1 MPVLHFH
8 PESDSYFWAATYK
21 EYDGLVEDV
30 SDIPEHVERARNM
43 GVIPPE
49 FETTMYLSDLI
60 GDKFAVIEAAM
71 KHPAMH
77 PKRKPTMETALKAVV
92 AQVELVAAEAFRQQ
106 IEPLIDEA
114 YGMYTI
120 NNGEYADVE
129 PMQRDDWESG
139 LDDVIENVFEPYMD
153 YLSQNWLG
161 SVPMDAKLWEE
172 DAVAKLAQ
180 SAGKEVFKQLAHNK
194 SPAQTLSNAGIVQAD
209 VEPYFANNS
218 TPQETKAMA
227 ENNAATVDELLVK
240 VRQHVGS
247 GADVLEVQEA
257 FEWVIDD
264 DDIMA
269 ESAAERIGLTMEDV
283 EVFRMFALENGE
295 DTVNMLIAKLDD
307 VQEQKPAKASKAKA
321 AAAATPPTPPAPKTA
336 ATPPAPSAPAGAEI
350 DWPAVLTAVQNHSA
364 VKDTELAAALGVSR
378 QTYTNYA
385 AGKSKFKPEAAQA
398 ETVRNRIVADLN
410 GLYAAMCA
418 IDGVAVE
425 QTWE

>member
-1 MPVLHFH
+1 
-8 PESDSYFWAATYK
+8 
-21 EYDGLVEDV
+21 
-30 SDIPEHVERARNM
+30 
-43 GVIPPE
+43 
-49 FETTMYLSDLI
+49 
-60 GDKFAVIEAAM
+60 
-71 KHPAMH
+71 
-77 PKRKPTMETALKAVV
+77 
-92 AQVELVAAEAFRQQ
+92 
-106 IEPLIDEA
+106 
-114 YGMYTI
+114 
-120 NNGEYADVE
+120 
-129 PMQRDDWESG
+129 
-139 LDDVIENVFEPYMD
+139 
-153 YLSQNWLG
+153 
-161 SVPMDAKLWEE
+161 
-172 DAVAKLAQ
+172 
-180 SAGKEVFKQLAHNK
+180 
-194 SPAQTLSNAGIVQAD
+194 
-209 VEPYFANNS
+209 
-218 TPQETKAMA
+218 MA

-257 FEWVIDD
+257 FEWVVDD

-307 VQEQKPAKASKAKA
+307 VQEQKPAKASKAAKA
-321 AAAATPPTPPAPKTA
+321 AVPPAPPAPKTA
-336 ATPPAPSAPAGAEI
+336 AAPLAPSAPVGAEI

-385 AGKSKFKPEAAQA
+385 AGKSKFKPEASQA
-398 ETVRNRIVADLN
+398 DTVRNRIVADLN